1 VSDKAERHA
10 AIRELVAT
18 RSIASQEALRRQLAA
33 RGWDVTQST
42 LSRDLRELRLA
53 RIPDAQG
60 RARYAFPDTATEE
73 AGPALERLLPQ
84 LLVGVDAVQML
95 VVARTVS
102 SGAQPVAAALDG
114 AGWPEMLGTIAG
126 DDTVLIICRS
136 SQAQA
141 RVVKRLTPL
150 CRGRV
155 A

>member
-18 RSIASQEALRRQLAA
+18 RSIASQEALRRLLVA
-33 RGWDVTQST
+33 RGCHVTQST

-60 RARYAFPDTATEE
+60 RARYAFPDSSAEE

-95 VVARTVS
+95 VVARTVA
-102 SGAQPVAAALDG
+102 SGAQPVAAALD
-114 AGWPEMLGTIAG
+114 AAAWPDLLGTIAG
-126 DDTVLIICRS
+126 DDTVLLICRS
-136 SQAQA
+136 PEARA
-141 RVVKRLTPL
+141 RVVRKLTPL
-150 CRGRV
+150 CRGR
-155 A
+155 AA

>member
-1 VSDKAERHA
+1 MSDKATRHA
-10 AIRELVAT
+10 AIRELVAE
-18 RSIASQEALRRQLAA
+18 RPIASQEELRRGLRA

-60 RARYAFPDTATEE
+60 RARYAFPDGATED
-73 AGPALERLLPQ
+73 ASPHLERLIPQ
-84 LLVGVDAVQML
+84 LLVAVDAVQML

-114 AGWPEMLGTIAG
+114 VGWEDILGTIAG

-136 SQAQA
+136 TQAQA
-141 RVVKRLTPL
+141 RVLKRLSAL
-150 CRGRV
+150 LR
-155 A
+155 AKA